1 MKQKIF
7 TLLALFACV
16 LTASAQGFTVKDV
29 EMVPGSNQ
37 YKINLDLNAAATF
50 IGCSFSIALPEGVTP
65 VMTTATLPTDVE
77 GQAATEQQVV
87 KCDLS
92 SDFNGT
98 GTYVFSHQDGDVYKF
113 VVLPTTA
120 PAYLTA
126 GTVMSVYV
134 QGPGEVT
141 FPTTAV
147 LSGEGKNYPVA
158 KNGTAADIVFAY
170 SNGSSVVDLPVPTP
184 IIVNFLTYKLGDAN
198 GDAKTNIVDYD
209 AVANTIMGS
218 KPVGFIEIAADVDNN
233 DKINIAD
240 YDGVANII
248 LTGSVTGS
256 SSAPAFVNE
265 IEPE

>member
-92 SDFNGT
+92 SDFDGT

-147 LSGEGKNYPVA
+147 LSGEGKNYPVQTV
-158 KNGTAADIVFAY
+158 GAASNIVLAY
-170 SNGSSVVDLPVPTP
+170 NTGSGLMDLPLSDIP
-184 IIVNFLTYKLGDAN
+184 VNFLAYKLGDAN
-198 GDAKTNIVDYD
+198 AD
-209 AVANTIMGS
+209 AVIDTKDASLVVTKYLG
-218 KPVGFIEIAADVDNN
+218 KPIPDGTKLVEIAADIVGTPDG
-233 DKINIAD
+233 KP
-240 YDGVANII
+240 DGVIDTKDASKMISI
-248 LTGSVTGS
+248 YLGK
-256 SSAPAFVNE
+256 
-265 IEPE
+265 